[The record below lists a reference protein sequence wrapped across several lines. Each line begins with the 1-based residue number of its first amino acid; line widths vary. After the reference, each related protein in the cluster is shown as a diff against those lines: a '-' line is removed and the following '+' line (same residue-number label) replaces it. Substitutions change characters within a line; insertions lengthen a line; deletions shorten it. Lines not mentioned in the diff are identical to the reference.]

1 MVFVTF
7 LPKNFVLFIHS
18 ILDSLFRLN
27 VKMTIDLNDLHN
39 YLRRKQNDFQ
49 NLYASLI
56 ITTVSISHILIIPK
70 QLAHFESGITEINLL
85 GKKKKKQPII
95 LLITA
100 IIDLPGVE
108 FLDISLTVIAGRN
121 VSYSH

>member
-1 MVFVTF
+1 
-7 LPKNFVLFIHS
+7 
-18 ILDSLFRLN
+18 
-27 VKMTIDLNDLHN
+27 MTIDLNDLHN

-85 GKKKKKQPII
+85 GKKKKQPII

-121 VSYSH
+121 VSYSHWEISSVQIPWEFLSM

>member
-85 GKKKKKQPII
+85 GKKKKQPII

>member
-1 MVFVTF
+1 M
-7 LPKNFVLFIHS
+7 
-18 ILDSLFRLN
+18 
-27 VKMTIDLNDLHN
+27 
-39 YLRRKQNDFQ
+39 
-49 NLYASLI
+49 

-85 GKKKKKQPII
+85 GKKKKQPII

-121 VSYSH
+121 VSYSHWEISSVQIPWEFLSM

>member
-7 LPKNFVLFIHS
+7 LPKNFILFIHS

-49 NLYASLI
+49 NLYASLM

-85 GKKKKKQPII
+85 GKKKKQPII